1 MIILLSEKAKNSK
14 VVYLTT
20 KGRRTG
26 KPHTVEIWF
35 AYENGVVYLSHE
47 GDYTDWMKN
56 LVKNNGVSLKVANE
70 QFIGEAR
77 ILTDANEKNQAKKAL
92 YFKYYGPASDAV
104 LEDWFELSTL
114 LEVRPNSEETE
125 S

>member
-1 MIILLSEKAKNSK
+1 MLSEQAKNSK

-35 AYENGVVYLSHE
+35 AHENGVFYLSHE

-56 LVKNNGVSLKVANE
+56 LVKNNDVTLKVANE
-70 QFIGEAR
+70 QLVGKAR
-77 ILTDANEKNQAKKAL
+77 ILTDASEKDQAKKAL

-104 LEDWFELSTL
+104 LEDWFELSIL
-114 LEVRPNSEETE
+114 LEVRPKSEETE

>member
-1 MIILLSEKAKNSK
+1 MLSEKAKNSK
-14 VVYLTT
+14 VLYLTT

-35 AYENGVVYLSHE
+35 AYENGVLYLSHE
-47 GDYTDWMKN
+47 GNHTDWMRN
-56 LVKNNGVSLKVANE
+56 LVKNNEVTLKIANE
-70 QFIGEAR
+70 QLIGKAR
-77 ILTDANEKNQAKKAL
+77 ILTDATQKNQAKKAL

-104 LEDWFELSTL
+104 LEDWFELSVL
-114 LEVRPNSEETE
+114 LEVRPNGEETG